1 MITARIKLD
10 EKKRKTI
17 LKALSGAIGES
28 AVTDSPAIRY
38 AYSGTSMVLPKAM
51 PDFIV
56 RPRDTEDV
64 RKILSV
70 ARRFQAPVTPVSSGT
85 QEPSTYPWF
94 GGIVMDCLAM
104 NKIHDINEG
113 GGYVVIEPGVTI
125 GKLAKTLTP
134 LGLRCTMGSFPPGI
148 SALGNYIMTAANS
161 HRSSGI
167 MDDILGLEVVLA
179 DGTVVWTGSKA
190 YASAYPAMGWH
201 YHSNNFPNIKNLF
214 MDAGGTLGVVT
225 KGAVRVY
232 RVGEAQAMPV
242 SAFEDYRTALEYMI
256 RLSRANL
263 VQHIC
268 CWHWALYSIIDH
280 LGRYG
285 RGAPADVL
293 VYDPWKKPDD
303 RPFILVVP
311 SMAGYKNV
319 IEAQEEAAK
328 RVTVELGGKVYTDEC
343 IEIWPG
349 AHKFF
354 ADHYRDHLPTDQFM
368 GGFGEGFPMMPMVI
382 ADPNRVA
389 GLEEWGL
396 KFLRKSP
403 LKLGLSYYSHGLD
416 QCRSIFLRMTT
427 FLSPE
432 SSEKEI
438 EAAKKTRSKYLDE
451 AFKKYGAIPVRY
463 DYGHPLADV
472 IKKTGGHAKAVRA
485 IKYALDPDNI
495 MNPGMSISMYGKPTT
510 NSKKKKGN

>member
-1 MITARIKLD
+1 MITKRMKLD
-10 EKKRKTI
+10 DKKRKTI
-17 LKALSGAIGES
+17 LRALAGAVGE
-28 AVTDSPAIRY
+28 ANVTGNPAILY
-38 AYSGTSMVLPKAM
+38 GYSGTSMVFPKAV
-51 PDFIV
+51 PDFVV
-56 RPRDTEDV
+56 RPRGTDDV
-64 RKILSV
+64 RKILAV
-70 ARRFQAPVTPVSSGT
+70 ARRYGAPVTPVSSGT
-85 QEPSTYPWF
+85 QEPSTYPLY
-94 GGIVMDCLAM
+94 GGIVIDCMAM
-104 NKIHDINEG
+104 NRIDEVNEG
-113 GGYVVIEPGVTI
+113 GGYAVIGPGVTI
-125 GKLAKTLTP
+125 GKLARTLTP

-179 DGTVVWTGSKA
+179 DGSVIQTGSKA
-190 YASAYPAMGWH
+190 FSHTYPSMGWH
-201 YHSNNFPNIKNLF
+201 YSSNTFPNIKNLF
-214 MDAGGTLGVVT
+214 IDAGGTLGVVT

-232 RVGEAQAMPV
+232 RIGEAQAMPV
-242 SAFEDYRTALEYMI
+242 SAFEDYRTALQYMI

-263 VQHIC
+263 VQHVC

-303 RPFILVVP
+303 RPFILAVP
-311 SMAGYKNV
+311 SMAGCKEV
-319 IEAQEEAAK
+319 MAASEEAAK
-328 RVTVELGGKVYTDEC
+328 RITMELGGKVYTDEC
-343 IEIWPG
+343 IESWPG
-349 AHKFF
+349 AYKFF

-396 KFLRKSP
+396 KYLRKSP

-432 SSEKEI
+432 SSKKEI
-438 EAAKKTRSKYLDE
+438 EVASKTRTRYLEE

-463 DYGHPLADV
+463 DYGHPPGAVL
-472 IKKTGGHAKAVRA
+472 KKTGGHAKAMKA
-485 IKYALDPDNI
+485 IKQALDPDNI
-495 MNPGMSISMYGKPTT
+495 MNPGMSVSMYGKM
-510 NSKKKKGN
+510 GQAVGRRR